1 MTVRFWERLA
11 QRSIDRPRRALAI
24 MAAVTL
30 LAAPGILRL
39 ELRTDGHALVPP
51 DDPAV
56 HMDTEVREH
65 FGLRDPMFIVVV
77 TDHPAGI
84 YNAGTLERVAG
95 LTAELAAIDGIG
107 SREVISLATESRER
121 LDPGTGISFRAFLD
135 PLPETAEDMAL
146 LRQDLARPSAA
157 ILHGTVLSADRRA
170 AAVVVGVPGSPGR
183 SGDSDRGA
191 VVRQILD
198 VARRFESPHDRVLV
212 VGAPAAEVLLG
223 GHILEDLVLLLPLAL
238 LVMAVVLWLG
248 CRRVW
253 GVALG
258 LIEVGAALVWTF
270 GVMGWMGVPVYL
282 TTAMLPVLL
291 TTLGLADEIHVFWHY
306 QRRLASATAGGPHPA
321 AVRETMRQMTRPV
334 VLTTLTTAIGF
345 FSFAPSGVLP
355 VFWVGLFTGLGVLFC
370 MVWSLTVI
378 PAALT
383 LLPPERMTRP
393 AWRHG
398 SGADRAGWT
407 ARLVLP
413 LWRRKGPVLAA
424 LVLISIAAA
433 AGVSR
438 LFVYDS
444 WIESFAPGSRFR
456 RAMEEVDR
464 LLYGTH
470 ILQAELR
477 FSPGPAGPPRAWS
490 RQGPLLDPAA
500 VDAVGGFEE
509 FARRQPG
516 VGGVLGLHSQ
526 LSALSHFWGMA
537 SPGRVLPVDTY
548 DMDTLLRRF
557 DLSLGLSRRREVVDD
572 ALERTVVTV
581 FVRGANYWQTARLMR
596 ALRGYEARH
605 LAPRSGRLRFAGDL
619 AVSQAMIPAIVL
631 SQIASVLLSLLG
643 AVTILCLVQ
652 GSLRWGLLASLPVV
666 VSVLWVFGFMGFAGI
681 PLGVAT
687 SMFCAITLGTGV
699 DFAVHLVNRF
709 HHAQAEPFARA
720 RAALEETGPAIV
732 TNTLLTALG
741 FGVLAFSQVPANAR
755 LGLLVAAALVASC
768 VLTLLGL
775 GPLLAG
781 ISGSARQGKML
792 N

>member
-1 MTVRFWERLA
+1 MIVRFWERLVE
-11 QRSIDRPRRALAI
+11 RSIDRPRRAIVL

-30 LAAPGILRL
+30 LAAPGLLRL

-51 DDPAV
+51 GDPAV
-56 HMDTEVREH
+56 RVDAEVRKH
-65 FGLRDPMFIVVV
+65 FGLRDPMFVVVV

-84 YNAGTLERVAG
+84 YNSGTLERVAG
-95 LTAELAAIDGIG
+95 LTAELAALDGIG
-107 SREVISLATESRER
+107 SRQVISLATESRER
-121 LDPGTGISFRAFLD
+121 LDPGTGMSFRAFLD
-135 PLPETAEDMAL
+135 PLPRTPEDMAL

-157 ILHGTVLSADRRA
+157 ILRGTVLSADGKA

-191 VVRQILD
+191 VVRRILE
-198 VARRFESPHDRVLV
+198 VARRFESPRDRVLV

-223 GHILEDLVLLLPLAL
+223 GHILGDLAFLLPLAL
-238 LVMAVVLWLG
+238 LVMTAVLWLG

-253 GVALG
+253 GVVLG

-270 GVMGWMGVPVYL
+270 GVMGWVGVPVYL

-291 TTLGLADEIHVFWHY
+291 TSLGMADEIHVFWHY
-306 QRRLASATAGGPHPA
+306 QRRLAAAPAGEPHPE
-321 AVRETMRQMTRPV
+321 AVRATMRQMTRPV

-345 FSFAPSGVLP
+345 LSFAPSGVLP

-378 PAALT
+378 PAALA
-383 LLPPERMTRP
+383 LLPPERMARP
-393 AWRHG
+393 AW
-398 SGADRAGWT
+398 SQGAPADGAGWT
-407 ARLVLP
+407 ARLLLP
-413 LWRRKGPVLAA
+413 LWRRKGPVLAVLL
-424 LVLISIAAA
+424 LVSVAAG

-444 WIESFAPGSRFR
+444 WIESFAPGSAFR
-456 RAMEEVDR
+456 RATEEVDR
-464 LLYGTH
+464 RLFGTH
-470 ILQAELR
+470 VLQAELR
-477 FSPGPAGPPRAWS
+477 FSPADPPRAWS
-490 RQGPLLDPAA
+490 RQGPLLAPAA
-500 VDAVGGFEE
+500 VDAVGGFED

-526 LSALSHFWGMA
+526 LSALSHFWEMD
-537 SPGRVLPVDTY
+537 SPGRALPADAY

-557 DLSLGLSRRREVVDD
+557 DLSLGIRRRQEVVDD

-596 ALRGYEARH
+596 ALRGYEARQ
-605 LAPRSGRLRFAGDL
+605 LAPRTGRLRFAGDL
-619 AVSQAMIPAIVL
+619 AVSQAMIPAIVR
-631 SQIASVLLSLLG
+631 SQVASVLLSLLG
-643 AVTILCLVQ
+643 NVAILCLLL
-652 GSLRWGLLASLPVV
+652 GSLRWGLLTSVPVV
-666 VSVLWVFGFMGFAGI
+666 VSVLWLFGFMGFAAI

-699 DFAVHLVNRF
+699 DFAVHLVDRF
-709 HHAQAEPFARA
+709 RHLQGEPFERA

-755 LGLLVAAALVASC
+755 LGLLVAAALAASC

-781 ISGSARQGKML
+781 VSGSERQGRVL